1 MHNCKLTR
9 SSFIDLAL
17 AEIEP
22 ARATELQAELND
34 CPACHKEYE
43 SLRSTLHVSNQ
54 ALRSRAPAEEFW
66 PGYRTRLHA
75 KLLASS
81 TQPGQSAGEHPWRA
95 STETV
100 TFSSRLRVALR
111 TLATTSVRVPVPA
124 ALALLLVFGV
134 FLIFLRAREQGQAPP
149 PAPLELVRTN
159 TVEVP
164 VIQEKVIT
172 RVLYVDKKVRRSRSS
187 ADDHLER
194 RGRPAAPDGVAATG
208 SDPSSALSLV
218 GFKPTNEVKLTII
231 KGTYKDEKR

>member
-22 ARATELQAELND
+22 TRATELQAELND

-54 ALRSRAPAEEFW
+54 ALRSTAPAEEFW

-81 TQPGQSAGEHPWRA
+81 THPGESDGEHPWRA
-95 STETV
+95 STETL
-100 TFSSRLRVALR
+100 TFSSRLWLALR

-124 ALALLLVFGV
+124 ALALLLVSGV
-134 FLIFLRAREQGQAPP
+134 FLTFLRAREQGQAPP
-149 PAPLELVRTN
+149 PAPVELVRTN

-164 VIQEKVIT
+164 AIQEKVIT
-172 RVLYVDKKVRRSRSS
+172 RVVYVEKKARRSRTS
-187 ADDHLER
+187 ADQLER
-194 RGRPAAPDGVAATG
+194 MGRPPAPDRVAATG
-208 SDPSSALSLV
+208 SDPSAALSLV